1 MKAGSRSVLS
11 QKIQEKAV
19 QSCLTLCDPM
29 DYTVCGIL
37 QARILEWGAFLS
49 SRRSSQPRDRTRVF
63 HIAGSL
69 LVSYQGSPQDT
80 EEQVKYTTRKQA
92 TFSIGQITWFL
103 KQITVVKKKE
113 EIRRK
118 EWLAEE
124 NRDLKDL
131 TSCHNVTSDSNKLN
145 VKNT

>member
-29 DYTVCGIL
+29 DYTVRGIL
-37 QARILEWGAFLS
+37 QARILEWVAILS

-92 TFSIGQITWFL
+92 TFSIGQITRFL
-103 KQITVVKKKE
+103 KQITVVKKK
-113 EIRRK
+113 RGNQK
-118 EWLAEE
+118 EGVVG
-124 NRDLKDL
+124 RGKQRLKGPDIL
-131 TSCHNVTSDSNKLN
+131 P
-145 VKNT
+145 